1 MSVVLLTTLGA
12 LCGMVGNPD
21 PQGPERKSDPL
32 GVLYFLC
39 NVHCTTFTVFLHYGF
54 GSEALGF
61 PGLGALV
68 LIFICM
74 AADPLM
80 MLWLMAFLVALVIQR
95 IITCR
100 LLARG
105 VELHSLDGGLPLLMK
120 LLPFIKKRNTALVME
135 VLLCFGG
142 GVALLSV
149 SDFIGKFV
157 IVGGISLWL
166 REAIRNSIC
175 NRRVQRMRDQEME
188 ARWLSERFRGRGDDY

>member
-1 MSVVLLTTLGA
+1 MSLVLLTTMGA
-12 LCGMVGNPD
+12 LCGMVGDPD
-21 PQGPERKSDPL
+21 PQAPERKSDPL
-32 GVLYFLC
+32 GILYALC
-39 NVHCTTFTVFLHYGF
+39 NIHCTTFTVFLHYGF

-68 LIFICM
+68 LIFVCM

-80 MLWLMAFLVALVIQR
+80 LLWLMAFLVALVIQR
-95 IITCR
+95 IVTWR

-105 VELHSLDGGLPLLMK
+105 VELHSMDGGLPLLMK
-120 LLPFIKKRNTALVME
+120 LLPFIKMRDTALVME
-135 VLLCFGG
+135 VLMCFGG

-149 SDFIGKFV
+149 SDFVGKFV
-157 IVGGISLWL
+157 IVAGISLIL

-188 ARWLSERFRGRGDDY
+188 ARWLAERFRERGNGY